1 MPGNGFW
8 NIIANQTVPQEAA
21 MKESNHLS
29 HHVQKFFQDY
39 LQAHRGL
46 SSNTVLAY
54 RDAIKLFLVF
64 LSRHTKSHVTKLSL
78 DDLTADNVLA
88 FLIDIE
94 KTRQCTVITRNLRL
108 SALRTFFGYL
118 VMQDTLHAGQYQ
130 RVISIPLKQTS
141 HRMVEYLEVKEVKAI
156 MDSIDRNSKI
166 GRRDYA
172 LLNFFYNTGARVQEV
187 CDLRIENIH
196 LGPPPLAIITGK
208 GRKTRQVPLWPE
220 TATLLK
226 SYIAD
231 RGPSRGSLDNVFL
244 SSQGSPLTRFGVR
257 YIVRTRTAAAA
268 RYCPSLAK
276 KKVGPHTFRHATAM
290 HLLQSGVDLTV
301 IKNWLGHVNLETTHA
316 YVEIDLEMKKKALSS
331 YTPDSK
337 MVNLKH
343 LIKKNH
349 DLISWLESL

>member
-1 MPGNGFW
+1 
-8 NIIANQTVPQEAA
+8 
-21 MKESNHLS
+21 MKESNHLA

-54 RDAIKLFLVF
+54 RDAIKLFLAF
-64 LSRHTKSHVTKLSL
+64 LSRHTKSHVAKLST
-78 DDLTADNVLA
+78 DDLSAENVLA

-94 KTRQCTVITRNLRL
+94 KSRQCSVITRNLRL

-130 RVISIPLKQTS
+130 RVISIPLKQSS
-141 HRMVEYLEVKEVKAI
+141 HRVIEYLEVKEVKAI
-156 MDSIDRNSKI
+156 MDSIDRKSKT

-172 LLNFFYNTGARVQEV
+172 LLNFLYNTGARVQEA
-187 CDLRIENIH
+187 CDLRIENINF
-196 LGPPPLAIITGK
+196 GPPPLAVITGK

-226 SYIAD
+226 TYIAD
-231 RGPSRGSLDNVFL
+231 RESTRGSLNNVFL
-244 SSQGSPLTRFGVR
+244 SSQGRPLTRFGVY
-257 YIVRTRTAAAA
+257 YIVRTRTATAA
-268 RYCPSLAK
+268 RLCASLAK
-276 KKVGPHTFRHATAM
+276 KNVGPHTFRHTTAM